1 MKPVHRLRWELARM
15 AAGLGLPGVVAAG
28 LLVLTASVWFGLVLP
43 AHGEADRLLDERAR
57 LDRQAREAGDSAG
70 AAPLGVREQLA
81 EFRSRFGDEKGLS
94 AALASLHAVARQH
107 GLQIEQAEFRLSSD
121 AREPLSRYAIVLPVK
136 ADYRA
141 VRRFTQDALG
151 RLPGLALEELSLR
164 RGDARASEVE
174 AQLRFVLFINRST

>member
-1 MKPVHRLRWELARM
+1 MKPVHRLRWELARI

-28 LLVLTASVWFGLVLP
+28 LLVLAAAVWFGLVLP
-43 AHGEADRLLDERAR
+43 VHGEADRLRDERAR
-57 LDRQAREAGDSAG
+57 LDRQAREAGASAG
-70 AAPLGVREQLA
+70 APLGVREQLA

-107 GLQIEQAEFRLSSD
+107 GVQIEQAEFRLSSD